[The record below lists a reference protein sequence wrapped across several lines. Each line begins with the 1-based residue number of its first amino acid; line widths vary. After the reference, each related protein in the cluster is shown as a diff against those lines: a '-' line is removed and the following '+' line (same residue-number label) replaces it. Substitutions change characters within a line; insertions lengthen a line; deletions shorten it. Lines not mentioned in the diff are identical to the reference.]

1 MQQDRPTSPA
11 YEADS
16 WVVELRTRML
26 DEGHDRQQVDQV
38 IATALARFQSARVRS
53 FIPLL
58 VERAVQ
64 RAFRDD

>member
-1 MQQDRPTSPA
+1 MQPDQSTSPP

-16 WVVELRTRML
+16 WVVDLRTRML
-26 DEGHDRQQVDQV
+26 DEGQQVDQV
-38 IATALARFQSARVRS
+38 IATALARFRSARVRS